1 MVKKKIASKTSFGKP
16 KVMPKLKKKETR
28 KMQLKEAPL
37 ALGKASDYTDSTEII
52 RAKKKPAPVPGI
64 SATTEITRA
73 KKKPAPVPGISA
85 TTEITR
91 AKRKPEAQDIK
102 LKKIGTSDFFVIKKR
117 IHEKEESEFGKFD
130 LHTHTKFSPCAVTE
144 PETLVRKA
152 KQAGLKGFAITD
164 HNTIRAWPA
173 LTKLAKQYELIF
185 IPGQE
190 IDVTFEGRKIGHVLA
205 LFTYD
210 KIVVT
215 DILDVIDEIKSQSAL
230 LSVSHPFDFGRGF
243 KGFDKLSAT
252 GPISKYIPAV
262 ETFNSRVLKEEAN
275 IKAKDFAEKN
285 GLFQTAGSDAH
296 MPYEVGNGYL
306 IAKASTELE
315 LLREIKLGRVVA
327 NGKLSGLAPRLH
339 TLGAYMHLVQDKN
352 FK

>member
-1 MVKKKIASKTSFGKP
+1 MVKKKIASKASLRKP
-16 KVMPKLKKKETR
+16 KVMPKLKKKKTR

-52 RAKKKPAPVPGI
+52 RAKRKPTPVPDI

-73 KKKPAPVPGISA
+73 KKK
-85 TTEITR
+85 T
-91 AKRKPEAQDIK
+91 EAQDIK

-230 LSVSHPFDFGRGF
+230 LSVSHPFDFGRSF
-243 KGFDKLSAT
+243 KGFDKLSVT

-296 MPYEVGNGYL
+296 MPYEIGNGYL
-306 IAKASTELE
+306 IARASTELE

-339 TLGAYMHLVQDKN
+339 TLGAYMHLIQDKN
-352 FK
+352 FR

>member
-1 MVKKKIASKTSFGKP
+1 LVKKKIASKASLRKP
-16 KVMPKLKKKETR
+16 KVMPKLKKKKTR

-52 RAKKKPAPVPGI
+52 RAKRKPTPVPDI

-73 KKKPAPVPGISA
+73 KKK
-85 TTEITR
+85 T
-91 AKRKPEAQDIK
+91 EAQDIK

-230 LSVSHPFDFGRGF
+230 LSVSHPFDFGRSF
-243 KGFDKLSAT
+243 KGFDKLSVT

-296 MPYEVGNGYL
+296 MPYEIGNGYL
-306 IAKASTELE
+306 IARASTELE

-339 TLGAYMHLVQDKN
+339 TLGAYMHLIQDKN
-352 FK
+352 FR